1 MLTGSRRFQR
11 SADHSLNE
19 RTIGCSPKTTCNHH
33 KWLRLLCALVGIAI
47 CINIFV
53 LFNWTYV
60 ETLPSDI
67 LGNQAFHPKPF
78 VSTAQGSESQ
88 ADNGLDFWTWDT
100 KTQFK
105 TRESVGQQGGVA
117 DECALFPV
125 HLLAKIQVVLKTG
138 AADDESRT
146 NAQLSTVIKCIS
158 NILIVSD
165 GNHTYGRDHQAIDTL
180 ADLPPNTYLKPED
193 YLVYEAQ
200 RNASRE
206 SRKLQQGHKGW
217 VIDKYKFLP
226 EVEKAIERNNVA
238 EWYVFLESDTYM
250 FWDNVFRL
258 LENYNS
264 SVPYYFGSPS
274 PGKKYQSGSDPE
286 NEGQVW
292 FAYGGAGFI
301 LSTAAAHRLVDRPS
315 NSIGLKGPRLAIEY
329 MEDIRADC
337 CGDSILGWAL
347 HDKAGISIGG
357 LWPMFSPH
365 RLENIPFGK
374 DYWCE
379 PVISL
384 HKTHPF
390 LYKDLWSWE
399 NERRSASEHPVLYR
413 DLLFSF
419 HGNFS
424 QCENWDAAFDAGFQ
438 LPDNSTVHT
447 SLDACRTGCFQHN
460 DCMQYTWHG
469 RHCYYAKALYIGNAK
484 QPDGH
489 HDPEDRK
496 YVSGWDNTKIQT
508 QSFERICEE
517 GAHWVK
523 PSIERKY

>member
-1 MLTGSRRFQR
+1 MYLQHP
-11 SADHSLNE
+11 DH
-19 RTIGCSPKTTCNHH
+19 
-33 KWLRLLCALVGIAI
+33 
-47 CINIFV
+47 
-53 LFNWTYV
+53 
-60 ETLPSDI
+60 
-67 LGNQAFHPKPF
+67 
-78 VSTAQGSESQ
+78 
-88 ADNGLDFWTWDT
+88 
-100 KTQFK
+100 
-105 TRESVGQQGGVA
+105 
-117 DECALFPV
+117 
-125 HLLAKIQVVLKTG
+125 
-138 AADDESRT
+138 
-146 NAQLSTVIKCIS
+146 
-158 NILIVSD
+158 
-165 GNHTYGRDHQAIDTL
+165 
-180 ADLPPNTYLKPED
+180 LPPNTYLKPED
-193 YLVYEAQ
+193 YVVYEAQ

-206 SRKLQQGHKGW
+206 GRKLQQGHKGW
-217 VIDKYKFLP
+217 VIDKHKFLP
-226 EVEKAIERNNVA
+226 EVEKAIERNNAA

-264 SVPYYFGSPS
+264 SEPYYFGSPS
-274 PGKKYQSGSDPE
+274 PGRKYQSGPNPE

-347 HDKAGISIGG
+347 HDKAGMTIGG

-365 RLENIPFGK
+365 RLENVPFGR

-419 HGNFS
+419 SGNFS
-424 QCENWDAAFDAGFQ
+424 QRENWDAAFDAGFQ

-447 SLDACRTGCFQHN
+447 SLDACRTGCFKH
-460 DCMQYTWHG
+460 DGCMQYTWHG

-489 HDPEDRK
+489 HEPEDRK
-496 YVSGWDNTKIQT
+496 YISGWDTTKIQT
-508 QSFERICEE
+508 QSFERTCEE